1 MPDNARHQL
10 LEQRIDAATT
20 SGLEKKK
27 ARTAWLFLAPTL
39 ATLLLIALWPLL
51 QTLLYSFTD
60 ASLSNLSTYRFIG
73 FDNYLQWLDGEWV
86 GLLTDDGWWR
96 AVRNTVF
103 FTVVSVTLET
113 IVGMTI
119 ALVLNQAFPGRGI
132 VRAAVL
138 IPWAVPT
145 IVSTKMWSWMMN
157 DQFGVINHG
166 LMALGL
172 ISEPLAWTS
181 DPDLMMTS
189 VLIVDVWKAA
199 PFMALLIL
207 AALQML
213 PSDCY
218 EAARVDGIHPL
229 KVFFKVTLPLI
240 RPALMVAVIFRAMD
254 ALRVFDIIYVLT
266 SNNIKTMT
274 MSIYVRQQLVD
285 FQMIGYGSAAAIL
298 LFMVIAGCIAMYIT
312 LGRVRFDAE

>member
-1 MPDNARHQL
+1 MPGSELVEPGTDTT
-10 LEQRIDAATT
+10 AA
-20 SGLEKKK
+20 SGLEKSRAK
-27 ARTAWLFLAPTL
+27 TAWLFLVPTL
-39 ATLLLIALWPLL
+39 MTLLLIALWPLL
-51 QTLLYSFTD
+51 HTFIYSFTD
-60 ASLSNLSTYRFIG
+60 ANLSNLSAYRFIG
-73 FDNYLQWLDGEWV
+73 FDNYLQRLDGEWV

-96 AVRNTVF
+96 AVRNTLF

-113 IVGMTI
+113 IIGMAI
-119 ALVLNQAFPGRGI
+119 ALVLNRTFPGRGI

-166 LMALGL
+166 LMALSL
-172 ISEPLAWTS
+172 LSEPLAWTS
-181 DPDLMMTS
+181 DPDLMMAS
-189 VLIVDVWKAA
+189 VLMVDIWKAA

-218 EAARVDGIHPL
+218 EAARVDGIHPV

-254 ALRVFDIIYVLT
+254 ALRVFDVIYVLT

-274 MSIYVRQQLVD
+274 MAIYVRQQLVE
-285 FQMIGYGSAAAIL
+285 FQMIGYGSAAATL
-298 LFMVIAGCIAMYIT
+298 LFMIIAGCIAMYIT
-312 LGRVRFDAE
+312 LGRVRFDTE